1 MQDKITTQRQI
12 IDPLKAGTVQ
22 IFGNNSNISKF
33 HS

>member
-1 MQDKITTQRQI
+1 MQNKITTHRQI

-22 IFGNNSNISKF
+22 IFGNNPNTSKF